1 MAKKKN
7 YLSNAELREEILNC
21 ITNGYEKALEN
32 GFDPTLPLSDCGNS
46 DSDSE
51 EKEEAEDKTLKIG
64 YYFDSEDEEVIEK
77 YNLAIKNG
85 YMPERSY
92 WIRKAREYDKEIIDE
107 LVKNGDMTQEDAI
120 TLDLQMRKPVVSDKL
135 AKMFQLIV
143 ENIARSFYWSNPDDG
158 EDCKANAI
166 LDLCSCFWKYEP
178 VDVNGRP
185 YSAFAFCSQIAY
197 FGIAGAHRILH
208 PKKYNGT
215 ISLSCLD
222 ENGKPFELYNI

>member
-1 MAKKKN
+1 MSKKKN

-21 ITNGYEKALEN
+21 ISDGYNKALSY
-32 GFDPTLPLSDCGNS
+32 GFDPTLPYYDEGS
-46 DSDSE
+46 SDSE
-51 EKEEAEDKTLKIG
+51 EDNSKTIKIG
-64 YYFDSEDEEVIEK
+64 YFFDSDDEELVEK

-85 YMPERSY
+85 YNPERSY
-92 WIRKAREYDKEIIDE
+92 WIRRVREFDKADPEELISLGECTREE
-107 LVKNGDMTQEDAI
+107 LQQLK
-120 TLDLQMRKPVVSDKL
+120 LQMKKPVVSDKL
-135 AKMFQLIV
+135 ARMFQLIV

-215 ISLSCLD
+215 ISISCLD
-222 ENGKPFELYNI
+222 ENGRPFDLYNL